1 MFEHQLIVMGA
12 SRALSLLAQQPVE
25 VVPAPVVPT
34 AEGAERT
41 ALALSGPQFFTALIA
56 GVVLAFAFQL
66 LLTNLGVAVGIS
78 RAGGSSDDSSD
89 RGESES
95 LGSSI
100 RKISTLVGVSTLIT
114 VALSL
119 FVACYFAVRLSLFA
133 TPLSGAI
140 VGLVIWATYFTLM
153 VWASST
159 TVGSLVGSVINT
171 ATSGLQ
177 AIVGTA
183 AAAIGGK
190 AASNQMVS
198 TAEAMA
204 AAVRREFTAGLDPE
218 SFRENI
224 EDYIQKLRPSQ
235 LDPKAIRAQF
245 EDLVNDPNLKKIASA
260 EGLANIDRATF
271 VDLISSRTDLSKREV
286 NRLADELEDVW
297 KKTFKSGKIRNPLQD
312 LGDYLKSAT
321 REQLL
326 GKELSDK
333 IDALRAELKEELRQ
347 SNTSDSPT
355 TEVAASSGVMA
366 SLSSLAG
373 MVLGRADLSDFDADK
388 AIAQIEKLKA
398 YAGEQVSQ
406 ASARVDKIAHSSRI
420 KADIDEYV
428 TNAYPWQ
435 LTPENLNREFR
446 DLLYDTEA
454 DPGAVAEELS
464 DISRA
469 DFVQLL
475 QKRDTSTLLSP
486 GRLQSTA
493 TILDSIRREVL
504 ATAEAA
510 RNRQESMTLLAEV
523 ESYLLNADLRSPQGL
538 NTGFQV
544 LIEDSDVDVER
555 LKVRLAQ
562 LNRTTLDRI
571 LTQRADLTPETK
583 AGFIGELELIRDRV
597 IAEAEQHQLQ
607 ADTEAQGQWEKIQNY
622 LRSTGKPELNPDAIE
637 REVKLLL
644 KDPQAG
650 TAALRARASRFD
662 RDTLLRLLAQ
672 RQDMTRQEAE
682 ELLDR
687 VENTWAR
694 VVNAPQELTGKVKEQ
709 YDRATTSIADYL
721 RSTGKPEL
729 SPEGIQRDLKR
740 LLDDPKAGY
749 QSIKWRL
756 ARMDRDTL
764 VQLLAQRDDLTEEQV
779 NSTIDSVQAT
789 LADIAKAPRR
799 LARRTQQQVKDFQS
813 SLADYLRS
821 TGKEELDPDDIQR
834 DVQLLLNDPRAGME
848 SLQERLS
855 KFDRD
860 TLVQLLSQRQ
870 DISEADAN
878 RIIDNILSV
887 RDRAMQQL
895 QLVQAQVQSAIDSV
909 LAKIRNYLNSLE
921 RPELN
926 YEGISTDLRTL
937 FDDPQAGFDALRDRF
952 SQLDRN
958 TLVAVLSSRE
968 DISRAD
974 AERLVSQIE
983 GTRDRVLQRA
993 ERLQRQTLLQVERTK
1008 QQAQRQLEETRKAAA
1023 AAAWWLFLTALL
1035 SALSSAGGG
1044 ALGVDRF
1051 V

>member
-1 MFEHQLIVMGA
+1 MGA
-12 SRALSLLAQQPVE
+12 NRALSLLAQQPVE

-34 AEGAERT
+34 AEGAERA

-78 RAGGSSDDSSD
+78 MAGGSSDDSSD
-89 RGESES
+89 RGDSES
-95 LGSSI
+95 FGSSI

-114 VALSL
+114 VAISL

-140 VGLVIWATYFTLM
+140 VGLVIWATYFSLM
-153 VWASST
+153 VWVSST

-218 SFRENI
+218 SFRENV
-224 EDYIQKLRPSQ
+224 EDYIQKLRPAQ

-245 EDLVNDPNLKKIASA
+245 EELVNDPNLKKIASA

-297 KKTFKSGKIRNPLQD
+297 KKTFKSGKISNPLQD

-326 GKELSDK
+326 GKELNDK
-333 IDALRAELKEELRQ
+333 IDALRAELKQ
-347 SNTSDSPT
+347 NNTSDSPT

-388 AIAQIEKLKA
+388 AIAQIEKLKD
-398 YAGEQVSQ
+398 YASEQANQVGAKIDKATKSG
-406 ASARVDKIAHSSRI
+406 RV
-420 KADIDEYV
+420 KADIDEYLS
-428 TNAYPWQ
+428 NAYPWQ
-435 LTPENLNREFR
+435 LTPENLDREFR

-454 DPGAVAEELS
+454 DPGAVADELS
-464 DISRA
+464 NISRA

-475 QKRDTSTLLSP
+475 QKRETSTILP
-486 GRLQSTA
+486 PARLQSTA
-493 TILDSIRREVL
+493 SALESIRREVL

-523 ESYLLNADLRSPQGL
+523 ESYLMNADLRSPQGL
-538 NTGFQV
+538 ETGFQA
-544 LIEDSDVDVER
+544 LIDDADVDVER

-597 IAEAEQHQLQ
+597 IAEAEQRQLQ
-607 ADTEAQGQWEKIQNY
+607 ATTEAEGQWETIQNY
-622 LRSTGKPELNPDAIE
+622 LRSTGKSELNPDAIE

-650 TAALRARASRFD
+650 AAALRARASRFD

-687 VENTWAR
+687 LENSWAR
-694 VVNAPQELTGKVKEQ
+694 VVNAPQELTGKVKDQ

-789 LADIAKAPRR
+789 LDDIAKTPRR
-799 LARRTQQQVKDFQS
+799 LARRTQQQVRDFQT

-860 TLVQLLSQRQ
+860 TLVQLLSQRE
-870 DISEADAN
+870 DISQADAN

-887 RDRAMQQL
+887 RDRAVQQL

-909 LAKIRNYLNSLE
+909 LGRIRNYLNSLQ

-958 TLVAVLSSRE
+958 TLVAVLSSRD

-974 AERLVSQIE
+974 AERLVSQVE

-1008 QQAQRQLEETRKAAA
+1008 QQAQRQLEETRKAAS
-1023 AAAWWLFLTALL
+1023 AAAWWLFLTALI
-1035 SALSSAGGG
+1035 SALCSAGGG